1 MARRRGWRF
10 SAEVFVFSS
19 VLDLQVPHD
28 VREARRDELVSLQ
41 QDVGQDFAESLVGCQ
56 VLEWTVCALLLPRI
70 TRA

>member
-1 MARRRGWRF
+1 MARRRGWHV
-10 SAEVFVFSS
+10 SAQELVFTS
-19 VLDLQVPHD
+19 VLNLQVSHD

-56 VLEWTVCALLLPRI
+56 VLEWSVCVLLLPRM